1 MIARS
6 LTLVLST
13 SLALS
18 SPAALAG
25 ASVEPESE
33 SSDEEELY
41 AKAQALYEKGK
52 GEFETADYAT
62 AIETWTKAYTML
74 PSTHESARV
83 KVLLLYDIAT
93 ARELA
98 FDVDGEVAHLRQ
110 AKILLENFDANIPAL
125 YEEGVAA
132 DEERKRVHERIAKL
146 EQKIEEAEAGP
157 GPLVDEPEPEPDV
170 APEDPDAAKKRKAMV
185 IAGATLMG
193 LGGASLGLMT
203 AGIVI
208 GNKANDISDIDDDD
222 IEGRRDQFDR
232 GRTGN
237 MLAIVGGAAAG
248 VFVITG
254 TVLLV
259 LGKKKSPS
267 KTALRPAFGPTFAGL
282 TLSRSF

>member
-6 LTLVLST
+6 LALALSA

-18 SPAALAG
+18 SSAALAR
-25 ASVEPESE
+25 ASFEPE
-33 SSDEEELY
+33 SSDEAELY
-41 AKAQALYEKGK
+41 AKAEALYEQGK
-52 GEFETADYAT
+52 GEFETANYAA

-98 FDVDGEVAHLRQ
+98 FDVDGDVTHLRQ
-110 AKILLENFDANIPAL
+110 AKILLENFDTNIPAL
-125 YEEGVAA
+125 YDEGAPA

-146 EQKIEEAEAGP
+146 KKKIEEAGAGP
-157 GPLVDEPEPEPDV
+157 GPLVDEPEPKPDME
-170 APEDPDAAKKRKAMV
+170 PEDPGAAKKRKAMV
-185 IAGATLMG
+185 IAGATLLG

-208 GNKANDISDIDDDD
+208 GEKANDISGLEDDD
-222 IEGRRDQFDR
+222 IEGRRDQFER

-237 MLAIVGGAAAG
+237 TLAIVGGAAAG

-259 LGKKKSPS
+259 LGKKKGPS
-267 KTALRPAFGPTFAGL
+267 KTALAPALTPTFAGM

>member
-6 LTLVLST
+6 LVLALSA

-25 ASVEPESE
+25 ASFEPES
-33 SSDEEELY
+33 SEEDELY
-41 AKAQALYEKGK
+41 AKAEALYQEGKGK
-52 GEFETADYAT
+52 FETADYAA
-62 AIETWTKAYTML
+62 AIETWTKAYSML

-110 AKILLENFDANIPAL
+110 AKILLENFDSNIPAL
-125 YEEGVAA
+125 YEEGAPA
-132 DEERKRVHERIAKL
+132 DDERKRVRERIAEL
-146 EQKIEEAEAGP
+146 DRKIEEAEAEP
-157 GPLVDEPEPEPDV
+157 GPLVDEPEPRPDV
-170 APEDPDAAKKRKAMV
+170 EPEDPDAAKKRKAMV
-185 IAGATLMG
+185 IAGATLLG

-203 AGIVI
+203 AGLVI
-208 GNKANDISDIDDDD
+208 GEQADDISGLEDDD
-222 IEGRRDQFDR
+222 IEGRRDQFNR

-237 MLAIVGGAAAG
+237 TLAIVGGAAAG

-259 LGKKKSPS
+259 MGKKKGPS
-267 KTALRPAFGPTFAGL
+267 KTALMPAFGPTFAGMSF
-282 TLSRSF
+282 SRRF

>member
-6 LTLVLST
+6 LALALSS

-18 SPAALAG
+18 SPAAAAG
-25 ASVEPESE
+25 ASFGPESE
-33 SSDEEELY
+33 PSDED
-41 AKAQALYEKGK
+41 ALYSEAEALYQKGK
-52 GEFETADYAT
+52 GEFETADYAA

-125 YEEGVAA
+125 YEEGVTA
-132 DEERKRVHERIAKL
+132 DEERKRVRERIAKL
-146 EQKIEEAEAGP
+146 EQKIEEAQAGP
-157 GPLVDEPEPEPDV
+157 GPLVDEPEPKPDET
-170 APEDPDAAKKRKAMV
+170 PEGPDAAKKRKALV
-185 IAGATLMG
+185 ITGATLFA

-203 AGIVI
+203 AGLVI
-208 GNKANDISDIDDDD
+208 GDKANDISDIDDDD
-222 IEGRRDQFDR
+222 IEGRRDQFAR

-237 MLAIVGGAAAG
+237 MLAYVGGAAAG
-248 VFVITG
+248 VFLITG

-267 KTALRPAFGPTFAGL
+267 KTALTPALGPTFAGMS
-282 TLSRSF
+282 LSRSF

>member
-6 LTLVLST
+6 LALALSA

-18 SPAALAG
+18 APAALART
-25 ASVEPESE
+25 SFEPESN
-33 SSDEEELY
+33 DEAELY
-41 AKAQALYEKGK
+41 AKAEALYQEGK
-52 GEFETADYAT
+52 GAFETADYAS

-125 YEEGVAA
+125 YEEGAAA

-146 EQKIEEAEAGP
+146 EKKIEEAEAGP
-157 GPLVDEPEPEPDV
+157 GPLVDEPEPKPDEE
-170 APEDPDAAKKRKAMV
+170 PEDPGAAKKRKAMV
-185 IAGATLMG
+185 IAGATLLG
-193 LGGASLGLMT
+193 IGGASLGLMT

-208 GNKANDISDIDDDD
+208 GEKANDISDLDDDD
-222 IEGRRDQFDR
+222 YEGRRDQFNR

-237 MLAIVGGAAAG
+237 TLAYVGGAAAG

-259 LGKKKSPS
+259 LGKKKGPS
-267 KTALRPAFGPTFAGL
+267 RTALTPTFAPSFAGMA
-282 TLSRSF
+282 LSRSF